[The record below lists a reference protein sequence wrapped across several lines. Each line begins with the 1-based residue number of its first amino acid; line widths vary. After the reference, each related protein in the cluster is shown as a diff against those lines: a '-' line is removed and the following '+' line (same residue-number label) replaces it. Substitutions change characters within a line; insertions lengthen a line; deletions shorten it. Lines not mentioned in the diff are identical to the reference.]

1 MFNHLPVPT
10 HQSEFN
16 ISPIQLAQ
24 LGNQNKPVN
33 FSMKQY
39 GIIHEENEIHI
50 IGKHEKDADNYNKRL
65 LQNLTKLNISLLS

>member
-1 MFNHLPVPT
+1 
-10 HQSEFN
+10 
-16 ISPIQLAQ
+16 
-24 LGNQNKPVN
+24 
-33 FSMKQY
+33 MKQY